1 MCSCRDVPGR
11 KFGQPSDRRVS
22 LDHVRHVSHNGSGS
36 TIPTHCSASAIDA
49 MRSRVS
55 SIPDRASRCDRSTI
69 PGTRRIART
78 HRGIESTSYDSV
90 ALVPPSD
97 GSNRYCHRVDGA
109 SRKTVSKVSSR
120 PGSHVVITHSRDQ
133 RTPDWRLW
141 PLNLAPISG
150 PDASPTHSTRWTV
163 GLHSAVR
170 VTSATNDQ
178 TDSGVAAI
186 CLDTSSRITAM
197 SFTCFRISHAQAS
210 APAAPLASHRCW
222 GRVRPRQG
230 HRCDRHA
237 SRLASVVR
245 AAPGGDGTVAPR
257 SSTPPPRSASASCR
271 WCRDES
277 PRSSLTTV
285 VNRRRLVT

>member
-1 MCSCRDVPGR
+1 MCCDEPWIAGMCSCRDVPGR

-197 SFTCFRISHAQAS
+197 SFTRFRISHAQAS
-210 APAAPLASHRCW
+210 APATPRLAPLLGTRTPTSGSSLRPA
-222 GRVRPRQG
+222 RVSARI
-230 HRCDRHA
+230 
-237 SRLASVVR
+237 SRTRSSRRRRYGR
-245 AAPGGDGTVAPR
+245 AALEYAAAAISERELPMVSR
-257 SSTPPPRSASASCR
+257 
-271 WCRDES
+271 
-277 PRSSLTTV
+277 
-285 VNRRRLVT
+285 